1 MYDCQSTSTTLTP
14 TGSQTLFASSM
25 ATTLVRTVGCSQVS
39 DCSQVA
45 DASTVSDVELAEFV
59 GSARRPWTDRSSN
72 DKTEDDTEGDSR
84 IESGTENEVMSA

>member
-59 GSARRPWTDRSSN
+59 GSARRPWTDKSSN
-72 DKTEDDTEGDSR
+72 DKTEGDSR